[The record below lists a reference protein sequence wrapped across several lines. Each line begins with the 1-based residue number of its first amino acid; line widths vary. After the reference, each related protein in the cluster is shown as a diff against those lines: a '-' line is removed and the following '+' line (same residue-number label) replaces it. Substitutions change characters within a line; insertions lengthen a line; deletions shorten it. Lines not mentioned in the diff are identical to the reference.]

1 VDVGVQVQHELR
13 QRPLHAGKALLQ
25 HHEARARELGGDLE
39 IHLAQCFA
47 EFEVLLCP
55 GDDAWR
61 AETVTLDIGGLVGP
75 DRHLGERQVGDDLQ
89 CREKVCARLL
99 LGRLGLGHPILQ
111 RGNLGLERIGTG
123 SVLRGHR
130 LADFLGGRVAA
141 LLGGLQHADCRLARV
156 IEADQRRRQ
165 GLAAAR

>member
-1 VDVGVQVQHELR
+1 MLLR
-13 QRPLHAGKALLQ
+13 
-25 HHEARARELGGDLE
+25 
-39 IHLAQCFA
+39 
-47 EFEVLLCP
+47 P

-61 AETVTLDIGGLVGP
+61 AETVMLDIGGFIRP
-75 DRHLGERQVGDDLQ
+75 DRHLGQRQVRDHFE
-89 CREKVCARLL
+89 RRKKVGACLL

-111 RGNLGLERIGTG
+111 RGNLCLERIGTG

-141 LLGGLQHADCRLARV
+141 LLGGLQHADGRLARV
-156 IEADQRRRQ
+156 IEADQRRRH